1 MPKKRNRLILELIQ
15 VSVKRLRLN
24 IFPYTSK
31 NRLIVAAG
39 NGFYL

>member
-1 MPKKRNRLILELIQ
+1 MPKERNRLILELNQ
-15 VSVKRLRLN
+15 VSVKRLRLS

>member
-1 MPKKRNRLILELIQ
+1 MPKERNRLILELNQ
-15 VSVKRLRLN
+15 VSVKRLRLS
-24 IFPYTSK
+24 IFSYTSK

>member
-15 VSVKRLRLN
+15 VSVKRLRLS

>member
-1 MPKKRNRLILELIQ
+1 MPKKRNRLIIELIQ
-15 VSVKRLRLN
+15 VSVKRLRLS